1 MANMAMCYYQMVVH
15 QCTDFAAVRLYVWDG
30 DLECLGGWELRGQT
44 VATGEVCHM
53 RVAKVGATKIFKQ
66 LELLLENWTLG
77 VDSNPFWEHIFVALK
92 GFHFGII
99 ALGTVFFWEALCLS
113 TAFQVAT

>member
-1 MANMAMCYYQMVVH
+1 MAMCHYQMVVQ

-30 DLECLGGWELRGQT
+30 DQECLGGWELRGQT

-99 ALGTVFFWEALCLS
+99 ALGTVFFWEALCLP

>member
-1 MANMAMCYYQMVVH
+1 MHRFC
-15 QCTDFAAVRLYVWDG
+15 RLYVWDG
-30 DLECLGGWELRGQT
+30 DQECLGGRELRGQT

-53 RVAKVGATKIFKQ
+53 TVAKVGATKIFKQ